1 MQMLQNRRR
10 FIAGLSAA
18 SAAGLVL
25 TPRSIHAEPRP
36 ETTAVRLPQWLDDA
50 FCWAPAYMAGELLR
64 TEGFTDVRYV
74 QGKNGADNSHWLIDG
89 ETDFDINMASMH
101 IKSIDAGVPIKVLT
115 GLHSGCFELISN
127 DSVQTITDLKGKKVG
142 LWSLGSHPHLLVEL
156 MVNYVGLDPTT
167 DIEWV
172 AASDVSPTDLFI
184 EGKID
189 AILSAAPEPQEL
201 RAKKIGHT
209 VVDNGSDRPWSQY
222 FCCMIAG
229 NAEYVSK
236 YPIATKRILRAIL
249 KSADLCA
256 SDPQLVA
263 RQLVERGFATRPEP
277 VIQTLSAVNY
287 ETWREYDPEDSMRF
301 YALRMQ
307 ETGMIKSSPQKI
319 IADGT
324 DWRFHDELRR
334 ELKG

>member
-1 MQMLQNRRR
+1 MQMMRNRRR
-10 FIAGLSAA
+10 FLAELSAA
-18 SAAGLVL
+18 ATGLLSAPGLVK
-25 TPRSIHAEPRP
+25 AEPPP
-36 ETTAVRLPQWLDDA
+36 ETTTVRLPQWVNDA
-50 FCWAPAYMAGELLR
+50 FCWSASYAAQDLLR
-64 TEGFTDVRYV
+64 AEGFTEVRYV
-74 QGKNGADNSHWLIDG
+74 QGQSNADNSDWLVQG
-89 ETDFDINMASMH
+89 ETDFDINMPSMH

-115 GLHSGCFELISN
+115 GLHSGCFELIAN

-142 LWSLGSHPHLLVEL
+142 VWALGSHPHLLVTL
-156 MVNYVGLDPTT
+156 MINYVGLDPKN

-172 AASDVSPTDLFI
+172 AGSDVSPTDLFI
-184 EGKID
+184 DGKID
-189 AILSAAPEPQEL
+189 ALLSAAPEPQEL
-201 RAKKIGHT
+201 RARKIGHT
-209 VVDNGSDRPWSQY
+209 ILDNGADRPWSQY

-229 NAEYVSK
+229 SAEYVSK

-263 RQLVERGFATRPEP
+263 RRLVDTGFATRYEP
-277 VIQTLSAVNY
+277 VIQTLNAIHH
-287 ETWREYDPEDSMRF
+287 EAWREYDPEDSMRF

-324 DWRFHDELRR
+324 DWSFHRQLRR
-334 ELKG
+334 ELKA

>member
-64 TEGFTDVRYV
+64 AEGFTDVRYV
-74 QGKNGADNSHWLIDG
+74 QGKNGADNSHWLVDG
-89 ETDFDINMASMH
+89 ETDFDINMPSMH

-189 AILSAAPEPQEL
+189 AILSAARAAETARQE
-201 RAKKIGHT
+201 
-209 VVDNGSDRPWSQY
+209 DRPHDPRHPS
-222 FCCMIAG
+222 IVRG
-229 NAEYVSK
+229 RS
-236 YPIATKRILRAIL
+236 I
-249 KSADLCA
+249 SAA
-256 SDPQLVA
+256 
-263 RQLVERGFATRPEP
+263 
-277 VIQTLSAVNY
+277 
-287 ETWREYDPEDSMRF
+287 
-301 YALRMQ
+301 
-307 ETGMIKSSPQKI
+307 
-319 IADGT
+319 
-324 DWRFHDELRR
+324 
-334 ELKG
+334 